1 MALSYGVGGAHH
13 EGTAMF
19 YGRLL
24 QDPAVLARMRHP
36 LYGSFA
42 AQDQGIPPDSVRK
55 FVEALRAA
63 GIENDVH
70 VYDDVGHGFWLWV
83 DQDPAKRTAPA
94 LDAWTRLKSYLGR
107 VL

>member
-1 MALSYGVGGAHH
+1 
-13 EGTAMF
+13 MF

-24 QDPAVLARMRHP
+24 MDPAVLARMRHP

-42 AQDQGIPPDSVRK
+42 AQDQGIPPDSVRR

-63 GIENDVH
+63 GIRNDVH

-83 DQDPAKRTAPA
+83 DQDPAHRTAPA
-94 LDAWTRLKSYLGR
+94 LDAWVRLKRYLGE